1 MKKWIAFPMLVLV
14 CAYAQAEL
22 YRWVDANGKVQYSD
36 QPPPPNIK
44 NVVTVKAKGGK
55 PSEAPLPYSLQQAV
69 KNFPVTLFSTECG
82 ESCTKARDLLTKR
95 GIPYTDMDAT
105 MQAAQ
110 DELTKLING
119 PLVVPVLKVGRDTL
133 RGFEAAQWNASLDAA
148 GYPKTALIPARAP
161 TKPPKPA
168 QNVPSNGV
176 PAPQTASPSQ

>member
-1 MKKWIAFPMLVLV
+1 MKIWIVLLTLMLSSANV
-14 CAYAQAEL
+14 QADL

-44 NVVTVKAKGGK
+44 NAEKVKAKGGK
-55 PSEAPLPYSLQQAV
+55 PGEAPMPYGLQQAA

-82 ESCTKARDLLTKR
+82 ESCTKARDLLAKR

-105 MQAAQ
+105 QQAAQ
-110 DELTKLING
+110 EELKKLTNG

-133 RGFEAAQWNASLDAA
+133 KGFEAGQWNASLDAA
-148 GYPKTALIPARAP
+148 GYPKTAVIPARI

-168 QNVPSNGV
+168 QDNPSDGV
-176 PAPQTASPSQ
+176 PAAQTAPPSQ